1 MNQQS
6 PDNQEPTSPGSP
18 EFSEGNT
25 KKHFQA
31 LLRASQL
38 RLLIKQ
44 LAAATGASFSPRY
57 LETEQTFTVYIL
69 WERGQ
74 QLYNTI
80 EVRFDLDGTIT
91 IQDVSIPMHV
101 WQYNRSPL
109 EKALEQAYNNPKM
122 HDADVSRSG
131 SWSRLHDL
139 PAMSEPSTKHTISFM
154 RAFLAF
160 TIAPIVAAIILT
172 VANATLGLVQVE
184 SITIGY
190 TTIYVIPL
198 TGSLWIGIIVFS
210 VLYGVIAA
218 AILTG

>member
-6 PDNQEPTSPGSP
+6 SDNQEPTSPRSP

-25 KKHFQA
+25 KEHFQA

-69 WERGQ
+69 WERGP

-80 EVRFDLDGTIT
+80 EIRFDLDGTIT
-91 IQDVSIPMHV
+91 IQDVSIPMYV
-101 WQYNRSPL
+101 WQDNRSPL

-131 SWSRLHDL
+131 SWSRLHDM
-139 PAMSEPSTKHTISFM
+139 PAMSEPSTKQTISFM
-154 RAFLAF
+154 RSCLAF
-160 TIAPIVAAIILT
+160 TIAPILAFLAVGIMLII
-172 VANATLGLVQVE
+172 GLVQYSYV
-184 SITIGY
+184 TINATTMYY
-190 TTIYVIPL
+190 THIPQL
-198 TGSLWIGIIVFS
+198 ECRMTSQGLSQCR
-210 VLYGVIAA
+210 A
-218 AILTG
+218 